1 MATPTTSAWLTAAGR
16 KRLFL
21 FSLMLSLILMLALQR
36 IGAPLEV
43 EGIAPHGIVSFEFAG
58 TVASARAMIDAW
70 SAVPNGWQL
79 AALSLGLDYA
89 FMLAY
94 ATAIALG
101 CLLVAGARREAAPR
115 FARWGRRLA
124 AAQFVAASLDAVE
137 NVALLRL
144 LWGTTAEV
152 WPALAFGCAAVK
164 FVLVGVGLLYVG
176 VGLIGW
182 FMHRLR

>member
-1 MATPTTSAWLTAAGR
+1 MATSTSSVWLTATGR
-16 KRLFL
+16 SRLFL
-21 FSLMLSLILMLALQR
+21 IGVLLSLILMLSLQR

-43 EGIAPHGIVSFEFAG
+43 EGVAPHGIISFEFAG
-58 TVASARAMIDAW
+58 TVAKARAMIDAW

-94 ATAIALG
+94 ATALALG
-101 CLLVAGARREAAPR
+101 CLLLADKRRERASA

-124 AAQFVAASLDAVE
+124 AVQFVAASLDAVE

-144 LWGTTAEV
+144 LWGATAEV
-152 WPALAFGCAAVK
+152 WPTLAFGCAALK
-164 FVLVGVGLLYVG
+164 FALVGLGLLYVG
-176 VGLIGW
+176 AGLVLS
-182 FMHRLR
+182 FQSKS